1 MIVSKRITFALL
13 GSTSASAHSKSTK
26 ALSSYRFGTRRDRSG
41 TGRSRMRTTRAPMA
55 LSSSS
60 IWQTVRVFLA
70 SLSGWTRLRSTQA
83 VTSKSWSSLIKWMM
97 KQIYKWRT
105 KKSNN
110 SSNSIRRSQ
119 SSRQAPS
126 MGPTSTILSSNLQ
139 RNSSSKKTKMEEVQT
154 IANAQ
159 WALPLRNS
167 KCKMGINQQQLLPTQ
182 TVAVNESLLREL

>member
-1 MIVSKRITFALL
+1 MIVSKKITFAQL

-26 ALSSYRFGTRRDRSG
+26 ALSSYRFGTRRGRSD

-70 SLSGWTRLRSTQA
+70 SLSGWMRSKSTRA

-97 KQIYKWRT
+97 KQIYRWQT

-110 SSNSIRRSQ
+110 LSNSIRRSR

-139 RNSSSKKTKMEEVQT
+139 RNSSSKKTKMEEAQT

-167 KCKMGINQQQLLPTQ
+167 KCKMGINQQQLLLTQ
-182 TVAVNESLLREL
+182 TAAVNESLLREL

>member
-26 ALSSYRFGTRRDRSG
+26 ALSSYRFGTRRDRSD
-41 TGRSRMRTTRAPMA
+41 TGRSRMRTTRVPMA

-70 SLSGWTRLRSTQA
+70 SLSGWMRSRSTRA
-83 VTSKSWSSLIKWMM
+83 VTSKLWSSLIKWMM
-97 KQIYKWRT
+97 KQIYRWQT

-110 SSNSIRRSQ
+110 SSNSIRRSR

-139 RNSSSKKTKMEEVQT
+139 RNSSSKKTKMGEAQT

>member
-1 MIVSKRITFALL
+1 MTASKRITFALL

-26 ALSSYRFGTRRDRSG
+26 ALSSYRFGTRRDRSD

-70 SLSGWTRLRSTQA
+70 SLSGWMRSKSTQA

-97 KQIYKWRT
+97 KQIYRWRT

-110 SSNSIRRSQ
+110 SSNSIRRSR

-139 RNSSSKKTKMEEVQT
+139 RNSSSKKTKMGEAQT

-167 KCKMGINQQQLLPTQ
+167 KCKMGINQQQLLPTRA
-182 TVAVNESLLREL
+182 VAVNESLLREL

>member
-1 MIVSKRITFALL
+1 MIASKKITFALL

-26 ALSSYRFGTRRDRSG
+26 ALSSYRFGTRQDRSD
-41 TGRSRMRTTRAPMA
+41 TERSQMRTTRVPMA
-55 LSSSS
+55 LSSFS

-70 SLSGWTRLRSTQA
+70 FLSGWMRSRSTRA

-97 KQIYKWRT
+97 KQIYRWRT

-110 SSNSIRRSQ
+110 SSNSIRRSR

-139 RNSSSKKTKMEEVQT
+139 RNSSSKKTKMGEAQT
-154 IANAQ
+154 IANVQ

-167 KCKMGINQQQLLPTQ
+167 KCKMGINQQLHLPTRA
-182 TVAVNESLLREL
+182 VAVNESLLREL